1 MSSTPRLLAGTVW
14 SHVSHRSTAA
24 APALFQRSFHGSSSA
39 STSKLSPLH
48 KTTLARK
55 RRLERNSN
63 SSIGTGNRVKGA
75 TTGKEVIPPMSLEEA
90 AKKLQVSENTYSD
103 VKTSSKYKRF
113 LTLEPLRM
121 HSHCRSRLRTQRTRL
136 IFKPN
141 QLRQSNSTLY
151 EVEYSYLTRAHHQPN
166 NP

>member
-103 VKTSSKYKRF
+103 GACEDV
-113 LTLEPLRM
+113 
-121 HSHCRSRLRTQRTRL
+121 
-136 IFKPN
+136 I
-141 QLRQSNSTLY
+141 
-151 EVEYSYLTRAHHQPN
+151 EV
-166 NP
+166 